1 MPTISNLGVGSNL
14 DLTTLYNQLEAAEKT
29 KLTSIT
35 TQQTNYNAQLS
46 AYGKLQSALTN
57 LQTATAALG
66 KTTTWNSTT
75 VSSTNT
81 AFTATT
87 TSEAT
92 AGSYTVNVSQVAKAQ
107 VLMSGKIDSNTT
119 KLGETTTNGTR
130 TITITQPGTKD
141 PLEITLSDSD
151 TSLNGIAKAINN
163 SNGNVSAT
171 VMKASDGDYRLM
183 LTSKTTGTDSDMT
196 VTVTG
201 DDTLQQV
208 IGHDAS
214 TNALTEQTASQNA
227 KLTVNGVELERSSN
241 IISDALPGV
250 TLTLKNKSTA
260 DETLELTRATEENSK
275 AINDWVTA
283 YNALQS
289 TIASVT
295 KYVKVEQGKDQSATN
310 GALMGDTNV
319 RSIQSQLRSLLTDV
333 QGGAY
338 AIISQLGIT
347 QDQIGR
353 AHV

>member
-1 MPTISNLGVGSNL
+1 
-14 DLTTLYNQLEAAEKT
+14 
-29 KLTSIT
+29 
-35 TQQTNYNAQLS
+35 
-46 AYGKLQSALTN
+46 
-57 LQTATAALG
+57 
-66 KTTTWNSTT
+66 
-75 VSSTNT
+75 
-81 AFTATT
+81 
-87 TSEAT
+87 
-92 AGSYTVNVSQVAKAQ
+92 
-107 VLMSGKIDSNTT
+107 MSGKIDSNTT

-196 VTVTG
+196 VTVTY

-347 QDQIGR
+347 QDPVTGCR
-353 AHV
+353 RFDR

>member
-1 MPTISNLGVGSNL
+1 M
-14 DLTTLYNQLEAAEKT
+14 
-29 KLTSIT
+29 
-35 TQQTNYNAQLS
+35 S

-241 IISDALPGV
+241 IISD
-250 TLTLKNKSTA
+250 
-260 DETLELTRATEENSK
+260 E
-275 AINDWVTA
+275 
-283 YNALQS
+283 
-289 TIASVT
+289 
-295 KYVKVEQGKDQSATN
+295 
-310 GALMGDTNV
+310 
-319 RSIQSQLRSLLTDV
+319 
-333 QGGAY
+333 
-338 AIISQLGIT
+338 
-347 QDQIGR
+347 IGR